1 MRSYFRTNHWW
12 HRWLAIA
19 DHNPARSKLH
29 QSIRRMKS
37 RTGCTGSETGHL
49 FNVEGITSTSHREC
63 LLTSSPSS
71 TTNVQ
76 SWHRI
81 RSPRGTSTSL
91 PTTRTPSSRS
101 TIFSR
106 GLFTMV
112 TSVRLLFPSWTH
124 CTDGISS
131 SKLAWFHTSPET
143 TLIL

>member
-1 MRSYFRTNHWW
+1 MRRYFRTNHWW

-19 DHNPARSKLH
+19 DHNPARSKLR

-49 FNVEGITSTSHREC
+49 FNVEGTISTSHKEC
-63 LLTSSPSS
+63 SLTPSPSS
-71 TTNVQ
+71 TNPVQ

-91 PTTRTPSSRS
+91 PMTRTPSSRS

-106 GLFTMV
+106 GLFTTAM
-112 TSVRLLFPSWTH
+112 SIQLMLPPSQ
-124 CTDGISS
+124 
-131 SKLAWFHTSPET
+131 ET
-143 TLIL
+143 LH